1 LIDTG
6 RDLSKN
12 PFFITKTGKK
22 ITADWRSPVMSLKS
36 FKRNL
41 ITFIVFGV
49 AIFFI
54 VSYDLWE
61 DLFGIKHR

>member
-1 LIDTG
+1 
-6 RDLSKN
+6 
-12 PFFITKTGKK
+12 
-22 ITADWRSPVMSLKS
+22 MSLKT

-41 ITFIVFGV
+41 ITFIVFGT

-61 DLFGIKHR
+61 DLFGMKHR